1 MYTQLYF
8 CDMML
13 QHSLRLVLMLLTI
26 GAITE
31 LCSTAEPPELLL
43 PEGSPQSGGTFCP
56 GETARLKCIFPE
68 GQQASVLYVSGST
81 RPFDVEYISMDL
93 PGHSADL
100 FLEENYSIVNIFKEE
115 PFKANYSC
123 AVYRLGLPDV
133 LSNSVDII
141 FEGEL

>member
-1 MYTQLYF
+1 
-8 CDMML
+8 ML
-13 QHSLRLVLMLLTI
+13 QHSLGLVLTLLTV
-26 GAITE
+26 GAIIE
-31 LCSTAEPPELLL
+31 LCSTGKHPKLLL
-43 PEGSPQSGGTFCP
+43 LEGSLQSGGTFCP

-68 GQQASVLYVSGST
+68 GQQASVWYVSGST

-123 AVYRLGLPDV
+123 AVDRFGLPDV
-133 LSNSVDII
+133 LSNSVDIV